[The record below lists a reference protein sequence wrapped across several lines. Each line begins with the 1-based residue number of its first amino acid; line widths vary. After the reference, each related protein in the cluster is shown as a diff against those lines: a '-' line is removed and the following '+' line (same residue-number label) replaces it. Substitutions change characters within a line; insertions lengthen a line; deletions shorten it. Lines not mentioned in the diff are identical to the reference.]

1 MVRTRARK
9 YSRRSV
15 TRRARVKALREQSVC
30 RMRRLECEREESA
43 RLVALY
49 KSQTVLKRR
58 AKEKV
63 RLLSADLAHAKEQHA
78 TDADHID
85 DLRASCEGYI
95 DQIQDREESLCEK
108 DEVIRGLRLKI
119 KQFEAVLPQDWPSN
133 PRLPLGSNSLSLPPA
148 ATDAATATA
157 AKEIGDFT
165 LQPPPILR
173 TLVCGSWPAVDG
185 PLFPEFPSPPDVLL
199 SPSGRTFLPGTPAPI
214 GVNRLHRPPHK

>member
-9 YSRRSV
+9 YSRRSA
-15 TRRARVKALREQSVC
+15 TRCARAKALREQSAR
-30 RMRRLECEREESA
+30 RMRHLECEREESA

-63 RLLSADLAHAKEQHA
+63 RLLSADLARAKERHA

-85 DLRASCEGYI
+85 DLRSSCEGYI
-95 DQIQDREESLCEK
+95 DQIEDREESLCEK
-108 DEVIRGLRLKI
+108 DEVIRRLRLKI
-119 KQFEAVLPQDWPSN
+119 KEFEAVLPQDWPSN
-133 PRLPLGSNSLSLPPA
+133 PRLPLGSNIPCLPPA
-148 ATDAATATA
+148 ATDVATATA

-173 TLVCGSWPAVDG
+173 ALVRNNVPVSDG
-185 PLFPEFPSPPDVLL
+185 PLFPEFPLPPNVLL
-199 SPSGRTFLPGTPAPI
+199 SPSGRTFLSGTPAPI
-214 GVNRLHRPPHK
+214 GVNRLHRSPRK